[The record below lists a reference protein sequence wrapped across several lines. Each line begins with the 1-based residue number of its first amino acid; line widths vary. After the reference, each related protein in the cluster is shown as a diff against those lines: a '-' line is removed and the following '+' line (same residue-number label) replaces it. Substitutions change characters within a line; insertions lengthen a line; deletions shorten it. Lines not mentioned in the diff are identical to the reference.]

1 MERRLEGKVA
11 IVTGGGSG
19 IGKGV
24 ALRYAEE
31 GASVGVMDMNAD
43 SAGETVELLRQA
55 GAEALVLSGDVTDSE
70 TVEEAVARTSER
82 FGRLD
87 IMMANAGIGDV
98 MPILTMSDAQWKR
111 LVDVDLTGVFYSIRA
126 AAKQMI
132 AEGHGGSI
140 LSTTSANARLPAFGM
155 SSYCAAKAGVVK
167 LTECA
172 AIELADKG
180 IRVNTIGPGPIRT
193 PLTAAVDEIPAIK
206 DAMME
211 FLAIKRMGEP
221 ADIGAMAAF
230 LASEDA
236 SYITGQVFYVDGGM
250 TILGY
255 PNMRPF
261 AEANPEGLTGSVKVD

>member
-1 MERRLEGKVA
+1 MDGKLAGKVA

-19 IGKGV
+19 IGRGV
-24 ALRYAEE
+24 ALRFAQE
-31 GASVGVMDMNAD
+31 GANVAVMDMNAD
-43 SAGETVELLRQA
+43 GAGETA
-55 GAEALVLSGDVTDSE
+55 DLVRREGPDAMVLTGDVTDSSA
-70 TVEEAVARTSER
+70 VDEAVAKASER

-87 IMMANAGIGDV
+87 IMMANAGIGDL
-98 MPILTMSDAQWKR
+98 MPVLTTSDAQWRR
-111 LVDVDLTGVFYSIRA
+111 LIEVDLTGVFFSIRA
-126 AAKQMI
+126 AARQMI

-140 LSTTSANARLPAFGM
+140 LSTSSANARLPAFGM

-193 PLTAAVDEIPAIK
+193 PLTAAIDEIPEIY
-206 DAMME
+206 DAMMD

-221 ADIGAMAAF
+221 ADVGAMAAF
-230 LASEDA
+230 LASDDA
-236 SYITGQVFYVDGGM
+236 SYVTGQAFYVDGGM